1 MIFRATKQHAINLA
15 RFVTLYKSV
24 LLFQR
29 LLNRGKQR
37 SMDSFFAGLIGGC
50 AVVVDV
56 DADGEGTRFS
66 AAATP

>member
-1 MIFRATKQHAINLA
+1 MIFRATKQHAVNLA

-50 AVVVDV
+50 AVQPDV
-56 DADGEGTRFS
+56 PR
-66 AAATP
+66 